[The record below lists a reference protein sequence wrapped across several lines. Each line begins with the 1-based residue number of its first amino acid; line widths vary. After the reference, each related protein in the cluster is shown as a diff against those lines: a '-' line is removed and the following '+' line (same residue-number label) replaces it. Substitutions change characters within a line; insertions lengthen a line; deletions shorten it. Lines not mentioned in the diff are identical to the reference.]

1 MTPAEFQFVADFIY
15 RAAGLVLTADKA
27 YLIDS
32 RLKPLMRERGIADFA
47 DLIVRLKAG
56 TPAIV
61 REVTDALTTN
71 ETSFFRDLKPFDLF
85 RQIVLPHLLATRAA
99 QHRFRIWSAACST
112 GQEPYSLAM
121 LLLEER
127 ARLAGWTWEI
137 VATDLCGD
145 ALAKAK
151 DGVYSQFEVQ
161 RGMPTPL
168 LVRYFEKQGDAWRI
182 KDPVRR
188 GIDFRP
194 FNLLADPAPL
204 GRFDVVFC
212 RNVLI
217 YFDPPTKAKVLQRI
231 GQQLAGD
238 GFLFLGGAETVIGV
252 TDRFVLEAGQR
263 GLYRPAG
270 GAHAA
275 SPMPRSRAA
284 AGCQ

>member
-32 RLKPLMRERGIADFA
+32 RLKPVMRERGIAGFA
-47 DLIVRLKAG
+47 DLIARLKAG

-85 RQIVLPHLLATRAA
+85 RQIVLPHLLATRSA

-137 VATDLCGD
+137 VATDLCGE

-168 LVRYFEKQGDAWRI
+168 LVRYFEKQGEGWRI
-182 KDPVRR
+182 KDPVRH

-194 FNLLADPAPL
+194 FNLLGDPAPL

-231 GQQLAGD
+231 GQQLDGD

-270 GAHAA
+270 SASGATT
-275 SPMPRSRAA
+275 MPVCRAA
-284 AGCQ
+284 VGR